1 MNWAQQ
7 HATIFGHRS
16 EEWVKTYTRW
26 ESLWIAEGYTMDDL
40 GEAVV
45 ALSRR
50 KIIPQFV
57 SQHFAAMVEELRE
70 AKVVKLKRAVKPD
83 DTRGVCV
90 YCGDT
95 GHIIVPHRVSMVG
108 GRWTRNIPPHQGYTM
123 AVICDRCRIG
133 THRKLRGQRLGEY
146 ETQFPDWRDEMDQ
159 WTKISNL
166 RGSVD
171 AFNRF
176 SMRGAM
182 DTVTKTIGEKTHGT

>member
-7 HATIFGHRS
+7 HAATFGHRS
-16 EEWVKTYTRW
+16 AEWVETYTMW
-26 ESLWIAEGYTMDDL
+26 QSLWIAEGYTMDDL

-45 ALSRR
+45 AVSRR
-50 KIIPQFV
+50 KVIPQFV

-70 AKVVKLKRAVKPD
+70 SKVVELKRAVEPD

-95 GHIIVPHRVSMVG
+95 GHIIVPHRVSMAG

-146 ETQFPDWRDEMDQ
+146 ETQYPDWRDEMDQ

-176 SMRGAM
+176 SMRGTM
-182 DTVTKTIGEKTHGT
+182 DTVTKTIGDKTHGT

>member
-7 HATIFGHRS
+7 HAATFGHRS
-16 EEWVKTYTRW
+16 AEWVETYTMW
-26 ESLWIAEGYTMDDL
+26 QSLWVAEGYTQEDL
-40 GEAVV
+40 AEAVV
-45 ALSRR
+45 LVFRR
-50 KIIPQFV
+50 KNIPQFV
-57 SQHFAAMVEELRE
+57 SQHFVAMAEELRE
-70 AKVVKLKRAVKPD
+70 AKVVKLKRVVVPD
-83 DTRGVCV
+83 DTRGVCL

-108 GRWTRNIPPHQGYTM
+108 GRWTRNTPPHQGYTM

-159 WTKISNL
+159 YTKIIRL

-171 AFNRF
+171 AHHRF
-176 SMRGAM
+176 SMRGAI
-182 DTVTKTIGEKTHGT
+182 DTATKKIGGG

>member
-16 EEWVKTYTRW
+16 EEWVKTYTTW
-26 ESLWIAEGYTMDDL
+26 ESLWAVEGYTMDDL

-45 ALSRR
+45 AVSRR

-70 AKVVKLKRAVKPD
+70 TKISKMTRAIAPD
-83 DTRGVCV
+83 DTRGVCL
-90 YCGDT
+90 YCKDHGK
-95 GHIIVPHRVSMVG
+95 IQVPHWNSWNN
-108 GRWTRNIPPHQGYTM
+108 GRWTRNIPPHNGCQM
-123 AVICDRCRIG
+123 DVICDLCQIG
-133 THRKLRGQRLGEY
+133 IYRKLRGMRFTKY
-146 ETQFPDWRDEMDQ
+146 ETLFPNWRDEVDQ
-159 WTKISNL
+159 EKKIIRL

-182 DTVTKTIGEKTHGT
+182 DTVTKIIEDKTHGT